1 MATLNIIKPV
11 ELLKNKIKYSVA
23 DRSCSSQEALS
34 RTGGWAAGASLE
46 GRLRVRVPPAP
57 DLSLRAQNTE
67 FRGSARG
74 VRGVGEILE

>member
-34 RTGGWAAGASLE
+34 RTGGWVAGASLE
-46 GRLRVRVPPAP
+46 GRLPPAP
-57 DLSLRAQNTE
+57 DLSLRAQNTK